1 MLKAADFNLFKL
13 RAEDVLIDFLTD
25 SGTGTL
31 TKSRNLRALIIPCST
46 LAHFSARR
54 RSAFLTY
61 NALSHA
67 GAMSTG
73 QWSGIMHGDESYAG
87 AQSWF
92 RFQAAVRDLTGFE
105 HVLPTHQGRGAE
117 RILFSGL
124 DVAGKR
130 IIANTHFDT
139 TRCAV
144 LHSPL
149 ADAELRA
156 GGLLSMP
163 WCKSAVTD
171 WLQQACLF

>member
-1 MLKAADFNLFKL
+1 M
-13 RAEDVLIDFLTD
+13 
-25 SGTGTL
+25 
-31 TKSRNLRALIIPCST
+31 P
-46 LAHFSARR
+46 
-54 RSAFLTY
+54 
-61 NALSHA
+61 HA

-73 QWSGIMHGDESYAG
+73 QWSGIMRGDESYAG

-139 TRCAV
+139 TRWVA
-144 LHSPL
+144 LHLPQ
-149 ADAELRA
+149 ADVELWA
-156 GGLLSMP
+156 GCLLSMP
-163 WCKSAVTD
+163 
-171 WLQQACLF
+171 